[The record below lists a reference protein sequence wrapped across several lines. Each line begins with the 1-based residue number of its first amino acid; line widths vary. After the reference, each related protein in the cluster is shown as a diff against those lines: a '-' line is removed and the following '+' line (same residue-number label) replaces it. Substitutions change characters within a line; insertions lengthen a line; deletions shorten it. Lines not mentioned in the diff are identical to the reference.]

1 MRRFRVTS
9 PTGLACPRVLVI
21 EDEPDVNAL
30 LLTYLSR
37 QGCEV
42 ATASTGE
49 EGLAL
54 AQADPPDVVFVDLL
68 LPGVDGR
75 EVARRLRTQ
84 RRTASCR
91 IVIASILDAE
101 EHQGIGDAVLSKP
114 FTRRD
119 VARVLAEVG
128 AGSS

>member
-1 MRRFRVTS
+1 VPL
-9 PTGLACPRVLVI
+9 PTGRASPLVLVI

-37 QGCEV
+37 QGCQV
-42 ATASTGE
+42 VTASTGE

-54 AQADPPDVVFVDLL
+54 AQADPPDIAFVDLL

-91 IVIASILDAE
+91 IVITSILDAE
-101 EHQGIGDAVLSKP
+101 EHEVTGDAILSKP

-128 AGSS
+128 AGSQ